1 MLVPLGL
8 KEEKMHGRPEQQ
20 EKFVPR
26 LVAWELTRHCNL
38 NCIHCRAAASRGP
51 YENELTTEE
60 CFRILKEIREVG
72 TPIII
77 LTGGEPLLRPDIFE
91 IAAEASRLGFRPV
104 MATNGT
110 LLTAEIIAKMKE
122 VGIARVSISL
132 DGAEAASHDSFRQ
145 QEGAFEGAL
154 RGIELLRQHGL
165 PFQINT
171 TVTEI
176 NVEEVPKI
184 LELALKLQAVAHHI
198 FLLVPVGRGKEM
210 ASQALTA
217 EKYEK
222 VLHWFYE
229 QRDKVPPGFHLKATC
244 APHYYRILRQRAR
257 AEGKPVTFETF
268 GLDAVTRGCLAG
280 TGFCFISHR
289 GVVQPCGYL
298 ELNCGSLR
306 EKSFPEIWWETE
318 IFKNLRH
325 FKGYRG
331 KCGRCEYVR
340 VCGGC
345 RARAYEAT
353 GDYLAE
359 EPLCLYEPGKKA

>member
-1 MLVPLGL
+1 
-8 KEEKMHGRPEQQ
+8 MHPHARVQ

-60 CFRILKEIREVG
+60 CFRILEEIREVG

-77 LTGGEPLLRPDIFE
+77 LTGGEPLLRADIFD
-91 IAAEASRLGFRPV
+91 IAAHASRLGFRPV

-110 LLTAEIIAKMKE
+110 LLTEEIVTRMKE

-132 DGAEAASHDSFRQ
+132 DGGDPQAHDSFRQ
-145 QEGAFEGAL
+145 QEGAFEGSL
-154 RGIELLRQHGL
+154 RGIELLRKHGL

-171 TVTEI
+171 TVTEV
-176 NVEEVPKI
+176 NLEEVPKI
-184 LELALKLQAVAHHI
+184 LELAVRLGAVAHHI

-210 ASQALTA
+210 ASQALSA

-229 QRDKVPPGFHLKATC
+229 QREKVPKGFHLKATC

-306 EKSFPEIWWETE
+306 EKSFPEIWWESE

-325 FKGYRG
+325 FKGYQG
-331 KCGRCEYVR
+331 KCGRCEYVK

-353 GDYLAE
+353 GNYLAE
-359 EPLCLYEPGKKA
+359 EPLCLYEPQKA

>member
-1 MLVPLGL
+1 MAHPGDA
-8 KEEKMHGRPEQQ
+8 PQ
-20 EKFVPR
+20 FVPR

-38 NCIHCRAAASRGP
+38 NCIHCRAAADRGP
-51 YENELTTEE
+51 YENELTTQE

-77 LTGGEPLLRPDIFE
+77 LTGGEPLLRADIFD
-91 IAAEASRLGFRPV
+91 IAREASRLGFRPV

-110 LLTAEIIAKMKE
+110 LITKEVITKMKE
-122 VGIARVSISL
+122 TGIARVSISL
-132 DGAEAASHDSFRQ
+132 DGASAQTHDNFRKMP
-145 QEGAFEGAL
+145 GAFEGAL
-154 RGIELLRQHGL
+154 KGIEQLRQAGI

-171 TVTEI
+171 TVTEV
-176 NVEEVPKI
+176 NLEEVPKV
-184 LELALKLQAVAHHI
+184 LALAIKLGAVAHHI

-210 ASQALTA
+210 ADQALSA
-217 EKYEK
+217 EKYER

-229 QRDKVPPGFHLKATC
+229 QRTQVPQGFHLKATC
-244 APHYYRILRQRAR
+244 APHYYRIMRQRAR
-257 AEGKPVTFETF
+257 EEGKQVNMETF

-306 EKSFPEIWWETE
+306 ENSFPEIWWNAEV
-318 IFKNLRH
+318 FQNLRH

-359 EPLCLYEPGKKA
+359 EPLCLYQPQKQTP

>member
-1 MLVPLGL
+1 
-8 KEEKMHGRPEQQ
+8 MHPHAKAP

-38 NCIHCRAAASRGP
+38 NCVHCRAAASRGP

-60 CFRILKEIREVG
+60 CFRILEEIREVG

-77 LTGGEPLLRPDIFE
+77 LTGGEPLLRPDIFD
-91 IAAEASRLGFRPV
+91 IAAHASRLGFRPV

-110 LLTAEIIAKMKE
+110 LLTEEIVARMKE

-132 DGAEAASHDSFRQ
+132 DGADAKAHDSFRQ
-145 QEGAFEGAL
+145 QEGAFEGSL
-154 RGIELLRQHGL
+154 KGIELLRKHGL

-171 TVTEI
+171 TVTEV
-176 NVEEVPKI
+176 NLEEVPKI
-184 LELALKLQAVAHHI
+184 LELAVRLGAVAHHI

-210 ASQALTA
+210 ASQALSA

-229 QRDKVPPGFHLKATC
+229 QRAKVPRGFHLKATC

-257 AEGKPVTFETF
+257 EEGKPVTFETF

-306 EKSFPEIWWETE
+306 EKSFPEIWWGSEV
-318 IFKNLRH
+318 FKNLRN
-325 FKGYRG
+325 FKGYQG
-331 KCGRCEYVR
+331 KCGRCEYVK

-353 GDYLAE
+353 GNYLAE
-359 EPLCLYEPGKKA
+359 EPLCLYEPQKV